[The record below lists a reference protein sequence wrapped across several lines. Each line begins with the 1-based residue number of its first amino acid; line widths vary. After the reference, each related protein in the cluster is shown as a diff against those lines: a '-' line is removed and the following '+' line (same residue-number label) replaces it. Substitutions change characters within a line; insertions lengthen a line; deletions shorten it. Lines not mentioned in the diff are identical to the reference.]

1 MDFGQILDSKSYD
14 QVFKYASMIVCQYA
28 RMQVY
33 TCLYKKLNKKKDRAH
48 PYPRLRDFWSILV
61 FNRHYFLV
69 HISFWLTLQG
79 REFSE
84 NCVALI

>member
-14 QVFKYASMIVCQYA
+14 QVCKYASMPVCQYA

-48 PYPRLRDFWSILV
+48 PYPRLRDFLNYRCGSSDV
-61 FNRHYFLV
+61 VNYK
-69 HISFWLTLQG
+69 
-79 REFSE
+79 
-84 NCVALI
+84 